1 RPWTVARE
9 TATLDHLSRGR
20 VIFGAG
26 LGFPPDLE
34 FGSFGEPTDDRERA
48 ELLDEGLEIL
58 DGLWSGEPVTT
69 DGRHYRLEGV
79 RFLPRPVQ
87 RPRIPVWV
95 AGMWPNR
102 APFRRAA
109 RWDGVFPIAVID
121 GGPIPIPPDA
131 FADALAFTR
140 SLRTSDE
147 PLDAVVQGA
156 PDTEP
161 GDYAA
166 AGATWWLL
174 TDDGDAGWE
183 ERVLGDIRRGP
194 PR

>member
-1 RPWTVARE
+1 M
-9 TATLDHLSRGR
+9 
-20 VIFGAG
+20 IFGAG

-48 ELLDEGLEIL
+48 ELLDEGLAIL
-58 DGLWSGEPVTT
+58 DGFWSGEPVAVE
-69 DGRHYRLEGV
+69 GRHHRLDGV

-87 RPRIPVWV
+87 RPRIPIWI

-109 RWDGVFPIAVID
+109 RWDGVFPIAVAD
-121 GGPIPIPPDA
+121 GGPIPIGPDA
-131 FADALAFTR
+131 FAEAVAFTR
-140 SLRTSDE
+140 SLRTSDA

-161 GDYAA
+161 GDYAGRGRDVVAPRRRRRGGVGGTGPRRDPPRA
-166 AGATWWLL
+166 APL
-174 TDDGDAGWE
+174 
-183 ERVLGDIRRGP
+183 IRRVAQAC
-194 PR
+194 RR